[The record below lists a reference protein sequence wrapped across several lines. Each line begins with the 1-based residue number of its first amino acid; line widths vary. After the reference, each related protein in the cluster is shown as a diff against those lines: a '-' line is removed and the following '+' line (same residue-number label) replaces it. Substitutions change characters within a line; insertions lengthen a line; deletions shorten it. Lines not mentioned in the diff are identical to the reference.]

1 MALLQIAEPGQT
13 PAPHA
18 RRLAVGIDLGTTNSL
33 VATVVNG
40 VPECLP
46 NEAGEVILPSAVHIG
61 ADAVTV
67 GREAK
72 AMAASDAPHTFISIK
87 RLMGR
92 GLDDVRA
99 MHPRP
104 PYTFIE
110 SEDAVPRMATPRGA
124 LSAVEVSAEILKPLK
139 ARAEERLGGEL
150 TGAVITVPAYF
161 DEAQRQATRDAARL
175 AGLHVLRLLNEP
187 TAAALA
193 YGLDK
198 NAAWSGVGSPSG
210 DTRRAESMDGLSRQ
224 AEGLIAVYDLGGGT
238 FDISILRLSKGV
250 FEVLATGGDTQL
262 GGDDFDQA
270 VAVWLMERAGLDVEA
285 GQWLEAGEQRHI
297 SRTACAIKEDLTG
310 KDKTCA
316 RLELRGETVWQGC
329 LTCGEFNTLV
339 DPLIGRTLAACE
351 QALKDAGL
359 SASDIQ
365 EVVMVG
371 GATRVPR
378 VRERVSAFFGR
389 EVLTDID
396 PDKVV
401 ALGAALQA
409 DVLAGNK
416 PADEMLLLDVIPL
429 SLGIETMG
437 GLVERLI
444 PRNTTL
450 PVARAQEFTTFKD
463 GQTAMSVHVLQGERD
478 TVEDCR
484 SLARFTL
491 RGIPPMAAGAA
502 RIRVTFQVDADGL
515 LTVSAREKTSGV
527 SAEVQVKPSY
537 GLAEDEIERML
548 RDAFEHASDDVAAR
562 RLREARV
569 EGRRSLEALDA
580 ALAADA
586 DLLTDID
593 RPILTDTRALLE
605 QAIAGEDA
613 TAISQAVE
621 QLEHAAL
628 PFVERRMNRAVSRA
642 LAGHT
647 VGDMAADLSKG
658 N

>member
-1 MALLQIAEPGQT
+1 MPLLSITEPGQT
-13 PAPHA
+13 LAPRA
-18 RRLAVGIDLGTTNSL
+18 RRLALGIDLGTTNSL
-33 VATVVNG
+33 VAAVIDG
-40 VPECLP
+40 VPQCLP
-46 NEAGEVILPSAVHIG
+46 DTAGEVLLPSAVQ
-61 ADAVTV
+61 VTAEGILV

-72 AMAASDAPHTFISIK
+72 ERAADDPAHTFLSIK

-92 GLDDVRA
+92 GMDDVRG
-99 MHPRP
+99 MQPHP
-104 PYTFIE
+104 PYRFLE
-110 SEDAVPRMATPRGA
+110 GEDAVPRMETPRGPM
-124 LSAVEVSAEILKPLK
+124 SAVQISAEILKALK
-139 ARAEERLGGEL
+139 ARAEARFGEEVSE
-150 TGAVITVPAYF
+150 AVITVPAYF

-198 NAAWSGVGSPSG
+198 HTAWSGEGASQGNEAAP
-210 DTRRAESMDGLSRQ
+210 RRD
-224 AEGLIAVYDLGGGT
+224 GLIAVYDLGGGT

-250 FEVLATGGDTQL
+250 FEVLATGGDTRL

-270 VAVWLMERAGLDVEA
+270 IALWLMERAGLGASA
-285 GQWLEAGEQRHI
+285 GTWLDAGTQRQLT
-297 SRTACAIKEDLTG
+297 RTACAIKEDLSG
-310 KDKTCA
+310 KAQACA
-316 RLELRGETVWQGC
+316 SLDLHGKTVWQGC
-329 LTCGEFNTLV
+329 LSCDEFNRLI
-339 DPLIGRTLAACE
+339 DPLVERTLEACA
-351 QALKDAGL
+351 QALRDAGL
-359 SASDIQ
+359 AASDIQ

-389 EVLTDID
+389 EVLTSID

-416 PADEMLLLDVIPL
+416 PAEEMLLLDVIPL

-437 GLVERLI
+437 GLVEPII

-463 GQTAMSVHVLQGERD
+463 GQTAMTLHVLQGERD
-478 TVEDCR
+478 TVEGCR

-502 RIRVTFQVDADGL
+502 RVRVTFQVDADGL

-527 SAEVQVKPSY
+527 SAEVQIKPSY
-537 GLAEDEIERML
+537 GLTEEAIERML
-548 RDAFEHASDDVAAR
+548 REAFAHAGEDLAAR

-569 EGRRSLEALDA
+569 EGRRSLEAIDA
-580 ALAADA
+580 AIEADG
-586 DLLTDID
+586 DLLTEID
-593 RPILTDTRALLE
+593 RPIIEGARELLAH
-605 QAIAGEDA
+605 AIEGEDA
-613 TAISQAVE
+613 GAIAE
-621 QLEHAAL
+621 AIGQLEQAAL
-628 PFVERRMNRAVSRA
+628 PFIERRMNRALREA
-642 LAGHT
+642 LAGQRVDEITASHR
-647 VGDMAADLSKG
+647 KER
-658 N
+658 

>member
-1 MALLQIAEPGQT
+1 MALLHIAEPGQT
-13 PAPHA
+13 LAPHA

-33 VATVVNG
+33 VASVIHG

-46 NEAGEVILPSAVHIG
+46 DNTGEVILPSAVHVG

-67 GREAK
+67 GREAR
-72 AMAASDAPHTFISIK
+72 AMAASDAAHTFISIK

-92 GLDDVRA
+92 GLDDARA
-99 MHPRP
+99 MRPRP
-104 PYTFIE
+104 PYAFVE
-110 SEDAVPRMATPRGA
+110 GEDAVPRMATPRGA
-124 LSAVEVSAEILKPLK
+124 LSAVEVSAEILKSLK
-139 ARAEERLGGEL
+139 ARAEARLGGEL

-193 YGLDK
+193 YGLD
-198 NAAWSGVGSPSG
+198 
-210 DTRRAESMDGLSRQ
+210 RQ

-238 FDISILRLSKGV
+238 FDISILRLRKGV

-270 VAVWLMERAGLDVEA
+270 VAVWLMERAGLDVAA

-329 LTCGEFNTLV
+329 LTCSEFNTLA
-339 DPLIGRTLAACE
+339 DPLIERTLAACE

-437 GLVERLI
+437 GLVEHLI
-444 PRNTTL
+444 LRNTTL

-491 RGIPPMAAGAA
+491 RGIPPMVAGAA

-515 LTVSAREKTSGV
+515 LTVSAREKTAGV

-548 RDAFEHASDDVAAR
+548 RDAFEHANDDVAAR

-580 ALAADA
+580 ALASDA

-613 TAISQAVE
+613 TAIRQAVE

>member
-1 MALLQIAEPGQT
+1 MALLTIAEPGQT

-18 RRLAVGIDLGTTNSL
+18 RRLAIGIDLGTTNSL
-33 VATVVNG
+33 VASVING
-40 VPECLP
+40 VPECLAD
-46 NEAGEVILPSAVHIG
+46 EAGEVILPSAVHVAEDG
-61 ADAVTV
+61 AITV

-72 AMAASDAPHTFISIK
+72 ARAASDPEHTFLSIK

-92 GLDDVRA
+92 GMDDVRQ
-99 MHPRP
+99 MQPRP
-104 PYTFIE
+104 PYRFIE
-110 SEDAVPRMATPRGA
+110 GEDAVPRMATPRGP
-124 LSAVEVSAEILKPLK
+124 LSAVEISAEILKALK
-139 ARAEERLGGEL
+139 ARAEARLGGEL

-175 AGLHVLRLLNEP
+175 SGLHVLRLLNEP

-193 YGLDK
+193 YGLD
-198 NAAWSGVGSPSG
+198 
-210 DTRRAESMDGLSRQ
+210 RQ

-238 FDISILRLSKGV
+238 FDISILRLSRGV

-270 VAVWLMERAGLDVEA
+270 VAVWLMERAGLSVAEGTWLAASEA
-285 GQWLEAGEQRHI
+285 RQI
-297 SRTACAIKEDLTG
+297 SRTACAIKEDLSG
-310 KDKTCA
+310 KEQACA
-316 RLELRGETVWQGC
+316 KLTLRGETLWQGC
-329 LTCGEFNTLV
+329 LTCAEFNTLA
-339 DPLIGRTLAACE
+339 DPLIERTLAACE
-351 QALKDAGL
+351 QALRDAGL
-359 SASDIQ
+359 STADIQ

-371 GATRVPR
+371 GATRTPR

-437 GLVERLI
+437 GLVEHII

-463 GQTAMSVHVLQGERD
+463 GQTAMTLHVLQGERD
-478 TVEDCR
+478 TVEGCR

-491 RGIPPMAAGAA
+491 RGIPPMVAGKA
-502 RIRVTFQVDADGL
+502 RVRVTFQVDADGL

-527 SAEVQVKPSY
+527 SAEIQVKPSY
-537 GLAEDEIERML
+537 GLTEEAIERML
-548 RDAFEHASDDVAAR
+548 RDSFEHASEDIAAR

-569 EGRRSLEALDA
+569 EGRRSLEAIDA
-580 ALAADA
+580 AIAADG
-586 DLLTDID
+586 DLLTEID
-593 RPILTDTRALLE
+593 RPIVDGARELLARAIE
-605 QAIAGEDA
+605 GEDPD
-613 TAISQAVE
+613 AIVE
-621 QLEHAAL
+621 AIGQLESAAL
-628 PFVERRMNRAVSRA
+628 PFVERRMNRAVRTA
-642 LAGHT
+642 LAGHSLGE
-647 VGDMAADLSKG
+647 VANEYSQGK
-658 N
+658 